1 MPSASDTPS
10 SHSSQGRAQPDRAPR
25 EHVVAQR
32 GPERG
37 EPGPQ
42 QVVAKERVRPAA
54 GAPGRIHE
62 RHATLRF
69 VRDVE
74 PWFQRARV
82 FVAPLRHGAGMKGK
96 VGQSLAFGL
105 PVVTTRVGAEGMG
118 LTHEI
123 DAMIADDRV
132 GFAEAV
138 IRLYWP
144 TGSGGAYPPRVG
156 SSSGDPS
163 RGRSSC
169 VS

>member
-1 MPSASDTPS
+1 VIYFAREIFPLILQQLPDVRFHIVGSDMPYSV
-10 SHSSQGRAQPDRAPR
+10 RALRSR
-25 EHVVAQR
+25 
-32 GPERG
+32 
-37 EPGPQ
+37 
-42 QVVAKERVRPAA
+42 
-54 GAPGRIHE
+54 RIDPIG
-62 RHATLRF
+62 F